1 MGKTKENDKLFL
13 NQDADPKNLNIQ
25 IKIHSFKK

>member
-1 MGKTKENDKLFL
+1 MEKENDELFL